1 MCHSWQI
8 VPADPSAGLSTGT
21 VRMHSLTQSRKA
33 SATSLGEGTKTIH
46 QIPRSK
52 TPQDGRTSEVVV
64 GGLVACCMQ
73 TLMLVRVA
81 DACICMLVPVHVC
94 MLVQMLVR

>member
-1 MCHSWQI
+1 
-8 VPADPSAGLSTGT
+8 
-21 VRMHSLTQSRKA
+21 MHSLTQSRKA
-33 SATSLGEGTKTIH
+33 SANSLGEGTKTIH

-73 TLMLVRVA
+73 MLMLVRAVA
-81 DACICMLVPVHVC
+81 DACICMLVPMHLC